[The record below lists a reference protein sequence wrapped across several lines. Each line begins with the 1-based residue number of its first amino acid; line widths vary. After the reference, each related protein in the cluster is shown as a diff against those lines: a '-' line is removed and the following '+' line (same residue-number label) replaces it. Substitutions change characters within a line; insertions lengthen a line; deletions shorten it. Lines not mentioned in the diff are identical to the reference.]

1 MDILR
6 NLLDAIRSVLG
17 LLVSSTLLRFV
28 SLLLLLLA
36 AVTFATDLTRVQ
48 TGASDTVFMP
58 AARHWQTV
66 SPNSLTAARKNVS
79 SLHPVV
85 WDYAV
90 APVLRFPAWMLFGAL
105 GVAAGYAG
113 RHRRRVKVFTN

>member
-1 MDILR
+1 MDLIR
-6 NLLDAIRSVLG
+6 NLLDAIRSVLA

-28 SLLLLLLA
+28 SLLLLLVA
-36 AVTFATDLTRVQ
+36 AVTLATDLTRLQ
-48 TGASDTVFMP
+48 IGAADTLFTP

-66 SPNSLTAARKNVS
+66 SPNSLAAARKNLS
-79 SLHPVV
+79 SVHPVL
-85 WDYAV
+85 WDYAA